1 MDDKSIPYFNKR
13 TEASIDYEEKSI
25 IISLHKAKVRLHDQI
40 EIELLKHINPAL
52 KKEIEIDDDQLKIHI
67 SPPGY
72 FEQFIEIHKKSKF
85 AKWQLSFNL
94 LNTVENHSLKRLKV
108 IVCPNNILIDS
119 GLMPHFLHYGVKES
133 IPPYEDQDDITWHE
147 VKAAIASIV
156 DDKYD
161 FETYFSH
168 YETIDLS
175 DMAKQIMYGKSYDQL
190 RTFITKQLKKEEKL
204 EQSVERVP
212 RKKWK
217 TYKYSILALSILFI
231 PAVIYVIFTL
241 FFKIPEMQSY
251 VETNKYFLQKQY
263 SSVMDEMENYKPEK
277 MPYVV
282 KYQLAMSIIEN
293 ETLTDEQRKNI
304 QNTITLQTD
313 DRYFLYW
320 IYIGRS
326 EFEEA
331 IDIAKRF
338 EDRDLILYGL
348 YKNRLAVQR
357 DPDLKGKDREEKIKD
372 IDSEIEEYESE
383 IEEEQEELER
393 EQEEELEKQKELNKE
408 KSAEEAKK
416 NEDEA
421 DTSKKDKKG
430 EKKDKEK

>member
-1 MDDKSIPYFNKR
+1 MWKR
-13 TEASIDYEEKSI
+13 
-25 IISLHKAKVRLHDQI
+25 
-40 EIELLKHINPAL
+40 IN
-52 KKEIEIDDDQLKIHI
+52 I
-67 SPPGY
+67 
-72 FEQFIEIHKKSKF
+72 
-85 AKWQLSFNL
+85 
-94 LNTVENHSLKRLKV
+94 
-108 IVCPNNILIDS
+108 
-119 GLMPHFLHYGVKES
+119 
-133 IPPYEDQDDITWHE
+133 
-147 VKAAIASIV
+147 
-156 DDKYD
+156 
-161 FETYFSH
+161 
-168 YETIDLS
+168 
-175 DMAKQIMYGKSYDQL
+175 
-190 RTFITKQLKKEEKL
+190 
-204 EQSVERVP
+204 
-212 RKKWK
+212 
-217 TYKYSILALSILFI
+217 
-231 PAVIYVIFTL
+231 
-241 FFKIPEMQSY
+241 
-251 VETNKYFLQKQY
+251 FLQKQY

-282 KYQLAMSIIEN
+282 QYQLAMSIIEN

-304 QNTITLQTD
+304 QKTITLQTD

-393 EQEEELEKQKELNKE
+393 EQEEELEKQKELNEE